1 MTQEQDNIS
10 VIQPLSLGVQVP
22 GAAQHGFQL
31 ILQPSTHSRGEHT
44 AEGRL
49 WATQGTQGKDE
60 GNKRMS
66 LVFFFQEP
74 RPHLFGQMFARLQLL
89 RAVREVFHTGLAMLG
104 LPPLSH
110 I

>member
-1 MTQEQDNIS
+1 MGNSGKGEGTGNEDA
-10 VIQPLSLGVQVP
+10 P
-22 GAAQHGFQL
+22 GC
-31 ILQPSTHSRGEHT
+31 
-44 AEGRL
+44 
-49 WATQGTQGKDE
+49 
-60 GNKRMS
+60 
-66 LVFFFQEP
+66 FFQEP

>member
-1 MTQEQDNIS
+1 
-10 VIQPLSLGVQVP
+10 
-22 GAAQHGFQL
+22 
-31 ILQPSTHSRGEHT
+31 
-44 AEGRL
+44 
-49 WATQGTQGKDE
+49 
-60 GNKRMS
+60 MS

-89 RAVREVFHTGLAMLG
+89 RAVQEVFHTGLAMLG